1 MTPPA
6 GGRTPQAALQRGLS
20 ELALSLPPGAAEKL
34 LAYLEL
40 LAKWNKTYNL
50 TAIRDPLQAVSH
62 HLLDSLAVLRE
73 LSTLS
78 GRNGALADVGSGG
91 GLPGIPLAIA
101 EPERR
106 VTLNDANE
114 KKGAFLR
121 QAVIELGLRNADVH
135 IGRAENWRPVE
146 RFAVVISRGFA
157 SVVDFLAACRHLAA
171 PGGVLAA
178 MKGAYP
184 EAELA
189 QVPADC
195 DCGDVRRLKVPLLDA
210 ERHLVLCKIGA

>member
-1 MTPPA
+1 MTPQTE
-6 GGRTPQAALQRGLS
+6 RTTPRSALQRGLG
-20 ELALSLPPGAAEKL
+20 ELALALPPEAVAKL

-73 LSTLS
+73 LSGTV
-78 GRNGALADVGSGG
+78 GALADVGSGG

-101 EPERR
+101 DPARR

-121 QAVIELGLRNADVH
+121 QVVIELGLRNADVH
-135 IGRAENWRPVE
+135 IGRAEHWRPAA

-157 SVVDFLAACRHLAA
+157 SLVDFLAACRHLAA
-171 PGGVLAA
+171 PAGVLAA

-189 QVPADC
+189 QIPPDC
-195 DCGDVRRLKVPLLDA
+195 DCRDVRRLKVPLLDA
-210 ERHLVLCKIGA
+210 ERHLVMCRVGA

>member
-1 MTPPA
+1 M
-6 GGRTPQAALQRGLS
+6 QRGLG
-20 ELALSLPPGAAEKL
+20 ELALALPPAAIEQL

-50 TAIRDPLQAVSH
+50 TAIRDPLQAVKL
-62 HLLDSLAVLRE
+62 HLLDSLTVLRE
-73 LSTLS
+73 LSD
-78 GRNGALADVGSGG
+78 RHGALADVGSGG

-101 EPERR
+101 EPARR

-135 IGRAENWRPVE
+135 VGRAEQWRPAQG
-146 RFAVVISRGFA
+146 FAVVISRGFA
-157 SVVDFLAACRHLAA
+157 SVVDFLNACRHLAA

-184 EAELA
+184 QAELA

-195 DCGDVRRLKVPLLDA
+195 DCADVRRLRVPLLEA
-210 ERHLVLCKIGA
+210 ERHLVMCRVGP

>member
-1 MTPPA
+1 M
-6 GGRTPQAALQRGLS
+6 TPQAALHRGLS
-20 ELALSLPPGAAEKL
+20 ELALALPPGAPEKL
-34 LAYLEL
+34 IAYLEL

-50 TAIRDPLQAVSH
+50 TAIRDPLQAVSY
-62 HLLDSLAVLRE
+62 HLLDSLAVLPE
-73 LSTLS
+73 LSD
-78 GRNGALADVGSGG
+78 RAGALADVGSGG

-101 EPERR
+101 EPARR

-121 QAVIELGLRNADVH
+121 QAIIELGLGNAAVH
-135 IGRAENWRPVE
+135 IGRVEDWRPAE

-157 SVVDFLAACRHLAA
+157 SLVDFLAACRHLAA
-171 PGGVLAA
+171 PAGVLAA

-184 EAELA
+184 REELD

-195 DCGDVRRLKVPLLDA
+195 ECRVVRRLQVPLLGA
-210 ERHLVLCKIGA
+210 ERHLVLCRVGA

>member
-1 MTPPA
+1 MTP
-6 GGRTPQAALQRGLS
+6 RMALQRGLG
-20 ELALSLPPGAAEKL
+20 ELELTLPPGATEKL

-62 HLLDSLAVLRE
+62 HLLDSLVVLRE
-73 LSTLS
+73 LSDRA
-78 GRNGALADVGSGG
+78 GVLADVGSGG

-101 EPERR
+101 DPARR

-121 QAVIELGLRNADVH
+121 QAVIELGLRNTDVH
-135 IGRAENWRPVE
+135 VGRVEDWRPAE
-146 RFAVVISRGFA
+146 GFAIVISRGFA
-157 SVVDFLAACRHLAA
+157 SLVDFLSACRHLTA
-171 PGGVLAA
+171 PTGVLAA

-184 EAELA
+184 VAELA

-195 DCGDVRRLKVPLLDA
+195 DCREVRRLKVPLLDA
-210 ERHLVLCKIGA
+210 ERHLVFCKAGA